1 VSVPDVQQDVVD
13 GSNCLC
19 SANRIGRVTEGLLLP
34 MTESLDV
41 VEPIAK
47 FTVALRAKQGVRQ
60 VYTMGLE
67 EWQPEEGVQ
76 YDLVWAQWCLG
87 HLTNEQLKQW
97 LERCKRVLTPGT
109 GVIVVKENTIFG
121 GDAFDSVDSTVTR

>member
-1 VSVPDVQQDVVD
+1 M
-13 GSNCLC
+13 LI

-34 MTESLDV
+34 MTENLDV

-47 FTVALRAKQGVRQ
+47 FTVALREKQGVRQ
-60 VYTMGLE
+60 VFTMGLE

-87 HLTNEQLKQW
+87 HLTNEQLEQW
-97 LERCKRVLTPGT
+97 LERCKMVLTPGT
-109 GVIVVKENTIFG
+109 GVIVVKENINFG
-121 GDAFDSVDSTVTR
+121 SDAFDPVDSSVTR